1 MFTGHAKPDA
11 VVMFSAGKKGKN
23 DTVYICTSSYENDSL
38 NTFVVSTAFVIYC
51 FVCVSNFRT
60 IVLYIQYFKMKNQLS
75 SQTREVV
82 LKRIK
87 SNKVR

>member
-1 MFTGHAKPDA
+1 MLIDQVKPDA

-38 NTFVVSTAFVIYC
+38 NVFVVSTAFIIYC
-51 FVCVSNFRT
+51 FVCVCNFKT
-60 IVLYIQYFKMKNQLS
+60 IVLIQYFKMKNQLS
-75 SQTREVV
+75 SQTRKV
-82 LKRIK
+82 KRIK